1 MIYNIHLIPCSNY
14 GKYYI
19 KIFIQPFTSEMII
32 PFKMLMLN
40 TFNMYIVITR
50 AK

>member
-1 MIYNIHLIPCSNY
+1 MQQLWY
-14 GKYYI
+14 KYYI
-19 KIFIQPFTSEMII
+19 EIFVQPFTSEMIVI

-40 TFNMYIVITR
+40 TFNMNIVITR